1 MHTWSCVYGSV
12 GTGRVDYGA
21 GWSAVGM
28 VLGSVLGREVSRS
41 ALREAPGQPVQGVA
55 QVRAALT
62 GLIRS
67 ARHELLSFDDPAGA
81 LGHGIPEPFL
91 EFAAACVRTTAD
103 QATAVRR
110 IAPRHGLTHLPA
122 PWLCPGGARVTD
134 AIPFKLIV
142 ADRTVA
148 AVPLDL
154 ELHYNGVL
162 LIRDPVVVKALVRVH
177 RSWWDGGDDL
187 GGQSVP
193 GSLPAHLRPVLQALL
208 DGLTDETAA
217 TRLGM
222 SGRTYSRRVGELL
235 TALGT
240 TSRFRAGAEA
250 ARRGWV

>member
-1 MHTWSCVYGSV
+1 M
-12 GTGRVDYGA
+12 
-21 GWSAVGM
+21 AV
-28 VLGSVLGREVSRS
+28 VPGSVLGREVSRS
-41 ALREAPGQPVQGVA
+41 ALREVPGQPVQGVA

-91 EFAAACVRTTAD
+91 EFAGACVRAAAQ

-134 AIPFKLIV
+134 SIPFKMVV

-148 AVPLDL
+148 VVPLDL

-162 LIRDPVVVKALVRVH
+162 LIRDPVVVQALVRVH
-177 RSWWDGGDDL
+177 RSWWDSGDDL
-187 GGQSVP
+187 NGRAAP
-193 GSLPAHLRPVLQALL
+193 GALPSHLQPVLQALL
-208 DGLTDETAA
+208 AGLTDETAA

-222 SGRTYSRRVGELL
+222 SGRT
-235 TALGT
+235 
-240 TSRFRAGAEA
+240 
-250 ARRGWV
+250 